1 MVAGIKE
8 KSEQIKEND
17 VTVNVMKRKSSKVR
31 VIIFSMIIVVLSGLY
46 LIYSWNKYQDVA
58 GSEAI
63 MLAESLESVI
73 HSDQIAKLSGSA
85 EDLEK
90 SVYKVTKQSLI
101 QLVETTN
108 PIRFAYLMGER
119 DGNIVF
125 LMDSEP
131 SDSADYSPPGQI
143 YEEVEDA
150 LWDTFSS
157 GKSVLTKPATDRWG
171 TWISVFVPMKDPISG
186 NVLTIFGIDYS
197 ASEWYAQIWKN
208 MIPDIVIVICIL
220 MLSFTMLY
228 GWIQYI
234 RNKFLSE
241 KLSKSEAFYHSV
253 FDKAPVGIAIIDN
266 KGFVAAQS
274 GYHSVSFNQKY
285 EDILGRVG
293 AELAKINWMEI
304 THPDDLQADLKK
316 YEQLKNGEISGYSM
330 DKRYLRPDGS
340 SVWTNMSISGYFNTS
355 ESGFNH
361 VCIIQDITNSKE
373 MEEQLKENNRKQA
386 VLLSNLPGLAYRRN
400 YDCDWAMQFV
410 SDGCLQLTGYHP
422 DILLENKELSYNDLI
437 TTGYR
442 EQIRKEWACTLAKR
456 AQFRHE
462 YEITT
467 ASGAQKWVMELGQG
481 VFNEQGEVE
490 ALEGII
496 LDISDRKEME
506 NNIRYINEHDR
517 WTGLYNR
524 DHLEALIELDG
535 KLEKTPKRALIVVNL
550 STVQSLTVNYGFH
563 YTQSLMKK
571 VVETLEPYKTEERIL
586 FKTHEN
592 RFTFYLKN
600 YEDKNELIN
609 FSENIASNLK
619 ELFITERVGGGIGI
633 IEISQDNDL
642 ESDLLL
648 RRLLIA
654 SERSINEFDEDFVAC
669 FYNEE
674 LEISIKREGDIRQ
687 ELARIAVDDTS
698 NDLFLQYQPIL
709 DLKTDSICGFEALAR
724 LKTEKL
730 GQVSPMEFIPIAEK
744 TKLIIPLGKKI
755 IIDAFCFLNKLRD
768 LGYDSISVDINI
780 SAIQLLKPDFMS
792 SLFDMISEMN
802 VNPQNVGIELTES
815 IFASDHAYIN
825 NIICKLRDAGLHI
838 SIDDFGTGYSSLARE
853 KELNVNYLKIDKY
866 FIDKLF
872 EDDPDKAITGDII
885 SIAHRLGHLAIAE
898 GVEQEVQKQYLLSHG
913 CDKIQGYLV
922 SRPLDEEAA
931 VKFLAKQENCDDNCR
946 LNGSQS

>member
-1 MVAGIKE
+1 MVVGIKE
-8 KSEQIKEND
+8 KSEQIKEDD

-46 LIYSWNKYQDVA
+46 LIYSWNKYQNIA
-58 GSEAI
+58 ESEAI

-90 SVYKVTKQSLI
+90 SVYKMTKQSLM

-119 DGNIVF
+119 DGKIIVF
-125 LMDSEP
+125 IDSES
-131 SDSADYSPPGQI
+131 SDSNDYSPPGQI

-150 LWDTFSS
+150 LRDTFSS
-157 GKSVLTKPATDRWG
+157 DKSVLTKPVTDRRG

-186 NVLTIFGIDYS
+186 NVLAVFGIDYS
-197 ASEWYAQIWKN
+197 ASEWYAQIWKH
-208 MIPDIVIVICIL
+208 MIPDMVIVICIL
-220 MLSFTMLY
+220 LLSFTLLY
-228 GWIQYI
+228 SWIQYI

-241 KLSKSEAFYHSV
+241 KLSISEAFYYSV

-266 KGFVAAQS
+266 MGFVAQS
-274 GYHSVSFNQKY
+274 GYHSVSYNQKY
-285 EDILGRVG
+285 EDILGRAG
-293 AELAKINWMEI
+293 AELTNISWMDI
-304 THPDDLQADLKK
+304 THPDDLQAELEK
-316 YEQLKNGEISGYSM
+316 YEQLKNAEISGYSM

-340 SVWTNMSISGYFNTS
+340 SIWTNISISGYFNTA
-355 ESGFNH
+355 ESRYNY
-361 VCIIQDITNSKE
+361 VCIVQDITNSKE
-373 MEEQLKENNRKQA
+373 MEEQLKENNRKQT
-386 VLLSNLPGLAYRRN
+386 VLLSNLPGLAYRRI
-400 YDCDWAMQFV
+400 YDCDRAMQFI

-437 TTGYR
+437 TKEYR
-442 EQIRKEWACTLAKR
+442 NQIRKEWDCTLAKR
-456 AQFRHE
+456 AQFRYE

-481 VFNEQGEVE
+481 IFNELGEVE

-506 NNIRYINEHDR
+506 NNIRYINEHDG

-524 DHLEALIELDG
+524 DHLEALIEMDG
-535 KLEKTPKRALIVVNL
+535 KQKKTPNRALIVVNL
-550 STVQSLTVNYGFH
+550 STVQPLTVNYGFH

-571 VVETLEPYKTEERIL
+571 AVETLEAFKTDERTL
-586 FKTHEN
+586 FKTHDN

-600 YEDKNELIN
+600 YKDKNELIN
-609 FSENIASNLK
+609 FSENIATNLK

-633 IEISQDNDL
+633 IEINQDNDL
-642 ESDLLL
+642 EADLLL

-654 SERSINEFDEDFVAC
+654 SERSINEFDEDFVTC

-709 DLKTDSICGFEALAR
+709 DLKTNSVCGFEALAR

-730 GQVSPMEFIPIAEK
+730 GLVSPVEFIPIAEK
-744 TKLIIPLGKKI
+744 TKLIIPIGKRI
-755 IIDAFCFLNKLRD
+755 IIDAFCFLNRLRD

-780 SAIQLLKPDFMS
+780 SAIQLLKPDFTS

-802 VNPQNVGIELTES
+802 VNPQNIGIELTES

-825 NIICKLRDAGLHI
+825 NIICRLRDAGLHI

-853 KELNVNYLKIDKY
+853 KELNVDYLKIDKY

-885 SIAHRLGHLAIAE
+885 SIAHRLGHRAIAE

-913 CDKIQGYLV
+913 CEKIQGYLV

-931 VKFLAKQENCDDNCR
+931 VKFLAKQENIAV
-946 LNGSQS
+946 

>member
-1 MVAGIKE
+1 MVVGIKE

-17 VTVNVMKRKSSKVR
+17 ITVYVMKRKSNKVR

-58 GSEAI
+58 ESEAI

-90 SVYKVTKQSLI
+90 SVYKMTKQSLI

-119 DGNIVF
+119 NGGIVF

-131 SDSADYSPPGQI
+131 SDSVDYSPPGQI
-143 YEEVEDA
+143 YEDVEDA

-157 GKSVLTKPATDRWG
+157 GKSVLTQPATDRWG
-171 TWISVFVPMKDPISG
+171 TWISVFVPMKDPING
-186 NVLTIFGIDYS
+186 NVLAIFGIDYS
-197 ASEWYAQIWKN
+197 ASEWYAQIWKH
-208 MIPDIVIVICIL
+208 MIPDMVIVISIL
-220 MLSFTMLY
+220 MLSFTLLY
-228 GWIQYI
+228 GWIQFI
-234 RNKFLSE
+234 KNKFLSE

-253 FDKAPVGIAIIDN
+253 FDRAPVGIAIFDN
-266 KGFVAAQS
+266 KGFIAQS
-274 GYHSVSFNQKY
+274 GYGAVSFNQKY

-293 AELAKINWMEI
+293 AELTNLNWMDI
-304 THPDDLQADLKK
+304 THPDDLQEDLEK
-316 YEQLKNGEISGYSM
+316 YKQLKNGEISCYSM
-330 DKRYLRPDGS
+330 DKCFLRPDGS
-340 SVWTNMSISGYFNTS
+340 SVWANMSISRYFNTYDS
-355 ESGFNH
+355 AYNH
-361 VCIIQDITNSKE
+361 VCIIQDITNTKE
-373 MEEQLKENNRKQA
+373 MEELLKENNRKQA
-386 VLLSNLPGLAYRRN
+386 VLLSNLPGLAYRCN
-400 YDCDWAMQFV
+400 YDCDWTMQFV
-410 SDGCLQLTGYHP
+410 SAGCLELTGYHP
-422 DILLENKELSYNDLI
+422 DSLLGNKELSFNDLI
-437 TTGYR
+437 TTEYDT
-442 EQIRKEWACTLAKR
+442 QIRKEWECALAQR

-467 ASGAQKWVMELGQG
+467 ASGGRKWVVELGQG
-481 VFNEQGEVE
+481 IFNEQGEVE

-496 LDISDRKEME
+496 FDISDRKEME
-506 NNIRYINEHDR
+506 NNIRYIKEHDR

-524 DHLEALIELDG
+524 DHLEDLIEIDG
-535 KLEKTPKRALIVVNL
+535 KQKKTPKRALIVVNL

-563 YTQSLMKK
+563 YTQNLMKK
-571 VVETLEPYKTEERIL
+571 VVETLDAFKTDERTL
-586 FKTHEN
+586 FKTHDN

-600 YEDKNELIN
+600 YKDKIELIN
-609 FSENIASNLK
+609 FSKIIATNLK

-633 IEISQDNDL
+633 LEINQDNDL
-642 ESDLLL
+642 EADLLL

-654 SERSINEFDEDFVAC
+654 SERSINEFDEDFIAC

-674 LEISIKREGDIRQ
+674 LEISIKREGDIRE

-709 DLKTDSICGFEALAR
+709 DLKTNSICGFEALAR

-730 GQVSPMEFIPIAEK
+730 GLVSPVEFIPIAEK

-755 IIDAFCFLNKLRD
+755 IIDAFCFLNNLRD

-780 SAIQLLKPDFMS
+780 SAIQLLKPDFTS

-802 VNPQNVGIELTES
+802 VNPQNIGIELTES

-872 EDDPDKAITGDII
+872 EEDPDKAITGDII
-885 SIAHRLGHLAIAE
+885 SIAHRLGHRAIAE
-898 GVEQEVQKQYLLSHG
+898 GVEQEIQKQYLLSHG

-931 VKFLAKQENCDDNCR
+931 VKFLSKQENCDDNCR
-946 LNGSQS
+946 LSGSQS